1 MAENDIIH
9 DCERNKI
16 WSRKQSFVSKGDPV
30 YKGIIQPQS
39 GKVRIIYEEDSCITV
54 KRTQLSHGSLQ

>member
-39 GKVRIIYEEDSCITV
+39 GKNTVRQATQSVPPRQLPIGITV
-54 KRTQLSHGSLQ
+54 AVG